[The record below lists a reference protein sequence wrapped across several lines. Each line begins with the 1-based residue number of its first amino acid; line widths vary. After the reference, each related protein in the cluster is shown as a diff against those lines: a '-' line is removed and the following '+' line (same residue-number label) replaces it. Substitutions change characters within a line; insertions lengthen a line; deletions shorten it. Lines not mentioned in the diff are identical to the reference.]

1 MNENLNEG
9 LLGSIGKAAL
19 GAAKPM
25 IKKGG
30 KKVFRKAARA
40 GIKKFG
46 KNATR
51 HIINGAKQIAK
62 DPDVQQA
69 ALEAG
74 KNGLETIKNKFIKK
88 PKQQPTEEQLIENW
102 SNIVD
107 TALTEAWGLAAKAAL
122 TGGKAALKGAK
133 VAGKAAKL
141 GKKTNMA
148 ANIGSALVNDLKGV
162 ANDAYDASA
171 AGLVRNTFKDENGN
185 WGFNP
190 MRGIKKNIVGKV
202 KTLDNVFAG
211 GLGQM
216 AYDHFTGNGE
226 EAEGEEQSQDQQAHP
241 QTQQVQPQSTQQ
253 TQTTQQKPVKKPVQK
268 VAQQPI
274 QKQA

>member
-30 KKVFRKAARA
+30 KKMFRKAARA

-62 DPDVQQA
+62 DPEVQQA

-88 PKQQPTEEQLIENW
+88 PTQQPTEEQLIENW

-107 TALTEAWGLAAKAAL
+107 TALNEAWGLAAKAAL

-148 ANIGSALVNDLKGV
+148 ANIGSALVDDLKGV

-226 EAEGEEQSQDQQAHP
+226 EAEGEGQEQEQQTQP
-241 QTQQVQPQSTQQ
+241 QTQQAQPQPA
-253 TQTTQQKPVKKPVQK
+253 QQKPVKKPVQK

>member
-1 MNENLNEG
+1 MNENLNES
-9 LLGSIGKAAL
+9 LLSSIGKAAL

-25 IKKGG
+25 LKKGG
-30 KKVFRKAARA
+30 KKMFRKAARA

-51 HIINGAKQIAK
+51 HLINGVKQIAK

-107 TALTEAWGLAAKAAL
+107 AALTEAWGLLGKAAL

-133 VAGKAAKL
+133 IAGKAAKA
-141 GKKTNMA
+141 GKKANMA
-148 ANIGSALVNDLKGV
+148 ANIGSALVDDLKGV
-162 ANDAYDASA
+162 ANDAFDGSA
-171 AGLVRNTFKDENGN
+171 AGLVKNTFKDENGN

-190 MRGIKKNIVGKV
+190 IRGIKKNIVGKA

-216 AYDHFTGNGE
+216 AYDNFTGNGE
-226 EAEGEEQSQDQQAHP
+226 EGEGQE
-241 QTQQVQPQSTQQ
+241 QQ
-253 TQTTQQKPVKKPVQK
+253 TQTTQQKHVKKPIQK
-268 VAQQPI
+268 VTQQPL